1 MPVTIFY
8 IKSFQSRVSNF
19 QARVS
24 TWTSWAESS
33 SSATKVVSARFHEM
47 HCAQDCAQDFAQV
60 NYAYLSAKWWIHID
74 TVVLNSALRSMLHLG
89 CKCNLKVIFLH
100 EASKSMKVPAEI
112 NNLASQGYW
121 NHDSGGKKQQSSSQ
135 SHENQDN
142 PNRNQ
147 QSSFAEPPASQQFQ
161 QISTILHLQRPR
173 PRPSQLHI
181 PISKTMNPYR
191 HHDAESSPAQGSWNH
206 KAPKNMTVREEI
218 NNLAS

>member
-1 MPVTIFY
+1 
-8 IKSFQSRVSNF
+8 
-19 QARVS
+19 
-24 TWTSWAESS
+24 
-33 SSATKVVSARFHEM
+33 
-47 HCAQDCAQDFAQV
+47 
-60 NYAYLSAKWWIHID
+60 
-74 TVVLNSALRSMLHLG
+74 MLHLG

-142 PNRNQ
+142 PNRSQ

-181 PISKTMNPYR
+181 PLSKTMKPYR
-191 HHDAESSPAQGSWNH
+191 HPAQHTASRMQVQCESHSSSQSHKKHDSPSRDQQSSFARLLESRQSWQ
-206 KAPKNMTVREEI
+206 KAT
-218 NNLAS
+218 S